1 MKDRKMG
8 LYICIHCE
16 LLLMRPDMRFRYYSS
31 SKLNEEGYYED
42 SYGDGDNAFDGYECP
57 ECNDD
62 QNDMKFIEFP
72 STETAKVL
80 LDLWTRVRK
89 EEDDNPD
96 QSKMEY
102 HECHYGIPLKNEEL
116 KLLMLDALI

>member
-1 MKDRKMG
+1 
-8 LYICIHCE
+8 
-16 LLLMRPDMRFRYYSS
+16 MRPDIRYITYSS
-31 SKLNEEGYYED
+31 SELNEEGNYDDD
-42 SYGDGDNAFDGYECP
+42 SYRDGDNSFDGYVCP
-57 ECNDD
+57 ECSAD

-72 STETAKVL
+72 STKTAKAL
-80 LDLWTRVRK
+80 LDLWTKVRK

-102 HECHYGIPLKNEEL
+102 HQCHYGIPLQNEEL